1 MDKLKELGIVTIQ
14 NLPALACD
22 DEAAAAADAASGH
35 ANLQVEVGEKEPK
48 RLAKMEET
56 MEDIMWKF
64 NMLMFV
70 LVVIGCVFVYIAM
83 KLK

>member
-1 MDKLKELGIVTIQ
+1 MDKLEELGIVKIQ
-14 NLPALACD
+14 NLPAAY
-22 DEAAAAADAASGH
+22 ATSGNAS
-35 ANLQVEVGEKEPK
+35 LQVEVGEKEPK
-48 RLAKMEET
+48 RLAKMEEK

-70 LVVIGCVFVYIAM
+70 LAVIGYVFVYIAM